1 MNKARRGTQRI
12 RQVVAVAS
20 TMLIAG
26 AIAVA
31 CVGRDQSAPGDG
43 ARGRVVAGPALI
55 CSLVD
60 NCPRVENGYLIFGKS
75 LLAASLVEEL
85 RGLVYCSES
94 ARLDQLTKALSRAT
108 AQQAIASK
116 EVRGVMAVSGHILA
130 PSDAAEEQVKREAEA
145 VIHGKHAPLRFL
157 STDEECNWA
166 SEQPNGL
173 YTTEREL
180 RRLWW
185 VSRYIRVYRERWSSE
200 LRAEFESLLQHDPK
214 SPERACLSPTV
225 LTSQRGTT
233 TGTAPTPDVTSLVA
247 KDLQGL
253 EPLIHIETAMAAMK
267 LKRGS
272 GVRDLWLELC
282 RSVARDKAESRTWR
296 TSAEVARAMKRS
308 TVAHLYV
315 GMIEADLTS
324 SLLLRRDP
332 AQLPILVDLS
342 TELAEQFVAVGR
354 TLQNAAKASGL
365 DPSYCDRTVRLAAMM
380 MAIEN
385 ARRAAS
391 SASDV
396 ASLEQQLIQYV
407 LDHCKWGSD
416 TGSETRIAGFDRPL
430 RRGAAHLVEIPI
442 VVMGREAVGYTLEFG
457 VEEQTADAGW
467 RPLGSLRATSR

>member
-116 EVRGVMAVSGHILA
+116 EVRGVIAVSVHILA
-130 PSDAAEEQVKREAEA
+130 PSDTVEEQVKREAEA

-157 STDEECNWA
+157 STDGECNWA

-185 VSRYIRVYRERWSSE
+185 ASRYIRVYRERWSPE
-200 LRAEFESLLQHDPK
+200 LRTEFESLLQHDPK
-214 SPERACLSPTV
+214 NPERTCLTPTV
-225 LTSQRGTT
+225 LTSQHGSAI
-233 TGTAPTPDVTSLVA
+233 GTATMSDVKSLLANEV
-247 KDLQGL
+247 QGL
-253 EPLIHIETAMAAMK
+253 EPLARIEKAMAAMK

-272 GVRDLWLELC
+272 GLRDLWLELC
-282 RSVARDKAESRTWR
+282 RSVARDKTESTTWR
-296 TSAEVARAMKRS
+296 TSAEVARARKRS
-308 TVAHLYV
+308 TVAYLYV
-315 GMIEADLTS
+315 GMIEADMTS
-324 SLLLRRDP
+324 GALIRGGR
-332 AQLPILVDLS
+332 AGMPILVDLPPQ
-342 TELAEQFVAVGR
+342 LADQFIAVGR
-354 TLQNAAKASGL
+354 AIQKAAKALGHNPRL
-365 DPSYCDRTVRLAAMM
+365 YERTVRLVAMM

-385 ARRAAS
+385 ARSTAS
-391 SASDV
+391 SASDI

-407 LDHCKWGSD
+407 CDQFKWGSRA
-416 TGSETRIAGFDRPL
+416 GSETRIAGFDRPL